1 MSLGG
6 KVHNGV
12 NTLSNEK
19 VVDKIC
25 TPNVTFHKLEIL
37 RGLRGQQILQVGA
50 IIQLV
55 QHHDLVMWVVA
66 HQSVGNMKCNE
77 SCYTSSQDVFGSV
90 CGFPHYDDDLRFY
103 KSA

>member
-1 MSLGG
+1 MSLGN

-19 VVDKIC
+19 VVHKIC

-37 RGLRGQQILQVGA
+37 GGLGGQQILQVGA

-66 HQSVGNMKCNE
+66 HQSVGNMRCNE
-77 SCYTSSQDVFGSV
+77 SCYTSYQDVFGSV
-90 CGFPHYDDDLRFY
+90 CGFPHYDDDLRFC
-103 KSA
+103 KFA

>member
-37 RGLRGQQILQVGA
+37 GRLGRQQILQVGA

-55 QHHDLVMWVVA
+55 QHHDLVMWVIA
-66 HQSVGNMKCNE
+66 YQSVSNMRCNE
-77 SCYTSSQDVFGSV
+77 SCCTSSQDVFGSV
-90 CGFPHYDDDLRFY
+90 CGFPHYDDDLRFC

>member
-1 MSLGG
+1 MSLGD

-19 VVDKIC
+19 VVDKIW
-25 TPNVTFHKLEIL
+25 TPNVTFHKLEIFG
-37 RGLRGQQILQVGA
+37 GLGGQQILQVGV

-66 HQSVGNMKCNE
+66 HQSVGNMRCNE
-77 SCYTSSQDVFGSV
+77 SYCTNYQDVFGSV
-90 CGFPHYDDDLRFY
+90 CGFPHYDDDLHFC
-103 KSA
+103 KFA